1 MRIVLVVAVSVLV
14 AASAFAGAMKRS
26 KIECSKV
33 SITKLTPGWGRI
45 PPALQKLPPGAS
57 LCGVNAAQVAFV
69 VSDLEAPA
77 LEKFYAPLFA
87 GLGCKPLTC
96 KMGDF
101 IKRMECSCP
110 KGGDAHAGSL
120 LPAPYDQQYQL
131 YYSGS

>member
-1 MRIVLVVAVSVLV
+1 MRIVLVVAVLVVLV
-14 AASAFAGAMKRS
+14 ASSAFAMKRS

-33 SITKLTPGWGRI
+33 SITRLTPGWGRI
-45 PPALQKLPPGAS
+45 PPALQKLPPGAA

-87 GLGCKPLTC
+87 SLGCKPLTC
-96 KMGDF
+96 KMGTF
-101 IKRMECSCP
+101 IKRMECACP
-110 KGGDAHAGSL
+110 KGADAQAGSL

-131 YYSGS
+131 SYSGS